1 MLNVGNFVGRRG
13 GQLHPAAGSE
23 VAVAD
28 TFTQLLRLSRA
39 RFELLEESSP
49 ALACQLYRL
58 VVQSN
63 QQAVDD
69 YRMAEVT
76 SSAFK
81 VAVKPSASLAN
92 LLGAAEGAAAAA
104 EGAAAAAQSAR
115 GEGVGGRLRGRAV
128 SVGFARS
135 ARSARHGK
143 GVPRQTQKLE
153 RFQLL
158 LDQGRRSRQEG
169 AVPASRSS
177 DGMPSS
183 RTVPSLLS
191 RAMSPV
197 PTLPV
202 STAAAAEGPRS
213 GKMARTW
220 SSDSIASD
228 LEQNRNPRSRAAP
241 GSRLPSIPPSLRA
254 APGNM
259 VTGFDRVGGNAFI
272 LSGVDSDESTDS
284 DDSGNSFYY
293 DWHS

>member
-104 EGAAAAAQSAR
+104 QSAR
-115 GEGVGGRLRGRAV
+115 GEGGGSRLRGRAA

-135 ARSARHGK
+135 ARSVRQGK
-143 GVPRQTQKLE
+143 GVPRQLQKLE

-158 LDQGRRSRQEG
+158 LNQGRGSREEG

-183 RTVPSLLS
+183 RTLPSLLS
-191 RAMSPV
+191 RAMSPM
-197 PTLPV
+197 PTLPA
-202 STAAAAEGPRS
+202 SSAAAGEVPRS

-241 GSRLPSIPPSLRA
+241 GSRLPSIPPSPRA

>member
-49 ALACQLYRL
+49 ALACQLYRM

-63 QQAVDD
+63 QKDVDD

-104 EGAAAAAQSAR
+104 QSAR
-115 GEGVGGRLRGRAV
+115 GEGGGSRLRGRAA

-135 ARSARHGK
+135 ARSVRQGK

-169 AVPASRSS
+169 ALV
-177 DGMPSS
+177 GMPSS
-183 RTVPSLLS
+183 RTVPSFLS
-191 RAMSPV
+191 RAMSPL
-197 PTLPV
+197 PTLPA

-241 GSRLPSIPPSLRA
+241 GSRLPSIPPSPRA

>member
-1 MLNVGNFVGRRG
+1 MLNVGNFVGRRS

-104 EGAAAAAQSAR
+104 RSAR
-115 GEGVGGRLRGRAV
+115 GSRLRDCAKA
-128 SVGFARS
+128 GFARS
-135 ARSARHGK
+135 ARSVRQGK
-143 GVPRQTQKLE
+143 GVPRQLQKLE

-158 LDQGRRSRQEG
+158 LDQGRGSREEG

-183 RTVPSLLS
+183 RTLPSLLS
-191 RAMSPV
+191 RAMSPM
-197 PTLPV
+197 PTLPA
-202 STAAAAEGPRS
+202 SSAAAGEVPRS

-228 LEQNRNPRSRAAP
+228 LEQNRNPRSLNPRSRAAP
-241 GSRLPSIPPSLRA
+241 GSRLTSIPGEPPSPRA

-259 VTGFDRVGGNAFI
+259 VMGLDRVGGNAFI
-272 LSGVDSDESTDS
+272 LSGVDSDDASTDS

>member
-63 QQAVDD
+63 QKDVDD

-104 EGAAAAAQSAR
+104 AQSAR
-115 GEGVGGRLRGRAV
+115 GEGGGGRLRGRAA

-135 ARSARHGK
+135 ARSVRQGK
-143 GVPRQTQKLE
+143 GVPRQLQKLE

-158 LDQGRRSRQEG
+158 LDQGRSSREEG

-197 PTLPV
+197 PTLPA

-241 GSRLPSIPPSLRA
+241 GSRLPTIPPSPRA

>member
-104 EGAAAAAQSAR
+104 QSAR
-115 GEGVGGRLRGRAV
+115 GEGGGGRLRGRAA

-135 ARSARHGK
+135 ARSVRQGK

-169 AVPASRSS
+169 ALV
-177 DGMPSS
+177 GMPSS
-183 RTVPSLLS
+183 RTVPSFLS

-197 PTLPV
+197 PTLPA

-241 GSRLPSIPPSLRA
+241 G
-254 APGNM
+254 
-259 VTGFDRVGGNAFI
+259 GFPWTRNVAQDNRFFA
-272 LSGVDSDESTDS
+272 LTSKTQL
-284 DDSGNSFYY
+284 
-293 DWHS
+293 

>member
-92 LLGAAEGAAAAA
+92 LLGAADGAAAT
-104 EGAAAAAQSAR
+104 AQSAR
-115 GEGVGGRLRGRAV
+115 GEGGGSRLRGRAA

-135 ARSARHGK
+135 ARSVRQGK
-143 GVPRQTQKLE
+143 GVPRQLQKLE

-169 AVPASRSS
+169 AVP
-177 DGMPSS
+177 GMPSS

-197 PTLPV
+197 PTLPA

-241 GSRLPSIPPSLRA
+241 GSRLPSIPPSPRA

>member
-63 QQAVDD
+63 QKDVDD

-104 EGAAAAAQSAR
+104 QSAR
-115 GEGVGGRLRGRAV
+115 GQGGGSRLRGRAA

-135 ARSARHGK
+135 ARSVRQGK

-169 AVPASRSS
+169 AVP
-177 DGMPSS
+177 GMPSS

-197 PTLPV
+197 PTLPA

-241 GSRLPSIPPSLRA
+241 GSRLPTIPPSPRA